1 MSREREV
8 SEAFLTLAD
17 TLVEDFDP
25 LSLFQ
30 RLVDHCAG
38 LLDVE
43 AVGVMMIDARGG
55 LRTTAAS
62 SEEADFLEVLQLQKN
77 SGPCVDTYHEQRQM
91 SVPDLSSER
100 ERWPEVVAA
109 ALASGFASV
118 HTVPLRLHGHVVGAV
133 NLFRTGRGPLAA
145 EDQHLAQ
152 ALADATMLAL
162 MQWSTEPTPRGEI
175 LTRLQSVIAAKSTF
189 EMAKGMIVE
198 YADVSFSTAARI
210 LRTYSEDQR
219 VRLGDTVQ
227 ALVSNELAPA
237 TVASGSGNRRSG
249 QGT

>member
-1 MSREREV
+1 M

-43 AVGVMMIDARGG
+43 AVGVMMIDALGR

-77 SGPCVDTYHEQRQM
+77 SGPCVDSYHEQRQI
-91 SVPDLSSER
+91 SVPDLSAER
-100 ERWPEVVAA
+100 ERWPEVADA
-109 ALASGFASV
+109 ALAAGFASV
-118 HTVPLRLHGHVVGAV
+118 HTVPLRLHEHVVGAV
-133 NLFRTGRGPLAA
+133 NLLRTGRGPLAA

-162 MQWSTEPTPRGEI
+162 MQWSAEKHPRGEI
-175 LTRLQSVIAAKSTF
+175 VMRLQSVIAAKSAL
-189 EMAKGMIVE
+189 EIAKGMIVE
-198 YADVSFSTAARI
+198 YADVSFSTAARM
-210 LRTYSEDQR
+210 LRDYATEQG
-219 VRLGDTVQ
+219 VRLIDAVHG
-227 ALVSNELAPA
+227 LVNSELAPA
-237 TVASGSGNRRSG
+237 AVAAGSGNS
-249 QGT
+249 TSP